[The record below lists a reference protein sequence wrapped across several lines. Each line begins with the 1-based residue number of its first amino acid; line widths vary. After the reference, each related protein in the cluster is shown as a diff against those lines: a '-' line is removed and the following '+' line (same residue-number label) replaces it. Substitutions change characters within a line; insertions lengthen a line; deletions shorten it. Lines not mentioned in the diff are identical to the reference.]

1 MTPFRPYNSKQP
13 ARYSPDILPKQA
25 QFRALERRIE
35 TLMKEQG
42 GQPKNL
48 NNLVH
53 GAYRNLTALDGRTKE
68 ARLMAEVE
76 AALVNSLGGDPSPQ
90 QIILIQRIAVKSLR
104 CYLSERE
111 FLRNRSQSRLETDY
125 LSWANSLRADLQL
138 LGMERRAKPVVD
150 LTTYVEEN
158 YGSE

>member
-1 MTPFRPYNSKQP
+1 MKH
-13 ARYSPDILPKQA
+13 KGA
-25 QFRALERRIE
+25 QLR
-35 TLMKEQG
+35 
-42 GQPKNL
+42 NL
-48 NNLVH
+48 NSLAH

-68 ARLMAEVE
+68 ARIIAEVE

-90 QIILIQRIAVKSLR
+90 QCLLIQRIAVKSLR

-138 LGMERRAKPVVD
+138 LGLERRAKPVVD
-150 LTTYVEEN
+150 LHDYTKEN
-158 YGSE
+158 YGD

>member
-1 MTPFRPYNSKQP
+1 
-13 ARYSPDILPKQA
+13 
-25 QFRALERRIE
+25 
-35 TLMKEQG
+35 MKEQG
-42 GQPKNL
+42 AQPKNT
-48 NNLVH
+48 NGMIH

-138 LGMERRAKPVVD
+138 LGMERRSRPIVNLHDYTK
-150 LTTYVEEN
+150 EN
-158 YGSE
+158 YGD

>member
-1 MTPFRPYNSKQP
+1 MKQ
-13 ARYSPDILPKQA
+13 KGA
-25 QFRALERRIE
+25 QLRN
-35 TLMKEQG
+35 T
-42 GQPKNL
+42 
-48 NNLVH
+48 NNLFH

-90 QIILIQRIAVKSLR
+90 QILLIQRIAVKSLR

-111 FLRNRSQSRLETDY
+111 FLRDRSQSRLETDY

-138 LGMERRAKPVVD
+138 LGMERRSRPIVNLHDYTKEA
-150 LTTYVEEN
+150 
-158 YGSE
+158 YGD